1 MVCETLQRGRA
12 VVFTATARRHTGD
25 RLITGAMLKHG
36 HESAKYA
43 SALTAEP
50 RLSALS
56 LSYVLSF

>member
-1 MVCETLQRGRA
+1 